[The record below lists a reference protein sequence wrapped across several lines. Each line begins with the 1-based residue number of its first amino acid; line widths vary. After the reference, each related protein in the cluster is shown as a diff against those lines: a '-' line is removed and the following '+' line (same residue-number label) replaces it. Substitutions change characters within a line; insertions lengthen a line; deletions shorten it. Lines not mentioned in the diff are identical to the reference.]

1 MARAAAPMFSGL
13 RVEMRTIL
21 RLSKSLSSDG
31 ILPRGP
37 SGQAMPVT
45 ISFLGRL
52 QPLRS
57 KLFQYGSQILS
68 LWIVE
73 IYKLPVP
80 VFER

>member
-1 MARAAAPMFSGL
+1 VLFLGSCGIARGDEDDL
-13 RVEMRTIL
+13 EVVEEL
-21 RLSKSLSSDG
+21 VQWLVC

-37 SGQAMPVT
+37 SAPAMPVK

-68 LWIVE
+68 LRIVE